1 MLRSVRDED
10 LETEEAPRDVELT
23 LGPAV
28 LFAIVCALLLLCGL
42 CFGVGYTSGR
52 RSAAHLAVSAKE
64 AAAGQTLAA
73 QAASTLQKPAA
84 KGVTPSAAAEAAPVA
99 GTQANAAPATNAHAA
114 ESGAASTASE
124 AGVRPAIPAESG
136 GSQWNSVPGIAV
148 QPALAPGS
156 GVMVQVAAVSHLEDA
171 NVLMGALRKRGYAVT
186 ARRATEDELIHV
198 QVGPFASRADAN
210 AMSQRLLSDGYN
222 AVVLP

>member
-1 MLRSVRDED
+1 MPRSVRDED

-42 CFGVGYTSGR
+42 CFGVGFTSGR

-73 QAASTLQKPAA
+73 QASTLQKPAA

-124 AGVRPAIPAESG
+124 AGVRPAISAESG

>member
-1 MLRSVRDED
+1 MPRSVRDED

-42 CFGVGYTSGR
+42 CFGVGFTSGR

-73 QAASTLQKPAA
+73 QAASTLQKPGA
-84 KGVTPSAAAEAAPVA
+84 KGITPPAAAEAAPVA
-99 GTQANAAPATNAHAA
+99 ATQGDAAPGANVHGA
-114 ESGAASTASE
+114 ESAASE
-124 AGVRPAIPAESG
+124 AGVRPAISAEGG

>member
-1 MLRSVRDED
+1 MQRSVRDED
-10 LETEEAPRDVELT
+10 LETEEAPQDVELT

-28 LFAIVCALLLLCGL
+28 LFAIVCGLLLLCGL

-73 QAASTLQKPAA
+73 QASTLQKPAA
-84 KGVTPSAAAEAAPVA
+84 KGVTPSAAAETAPVA
-99 GTQANAAPATNAHAA
+99 ATQSDAAPATHAHSGDNEGGSGV
-114 ESGAASTASE
+114 ES
-124 AGVRPAIPAESG
+124 GVRPAIPTDNNG
-136 GSQWNSVPGIAV
+136 TQWNSVPGVAV

-186 ARRATEDELIHV
+186 ARHAAEDDLIHV

-210 AMSQRLLSDGYN
+210 TMSQRLLSDGYN

>member
-1 MLRSVRDED
+1 
-10 LETEEAPRDVELT
+10 VELT

-52 RSAAHLAVSAKE
+52 RSAAHIAVSAKE
-64 AAAGQTLAA
+64 AAGQTLAA
-73 QAASTLQKPAA
+73 QASTLQKPAA

-99 GTQANAAPATNAHAA
+99 GTQADAAPATNAHAA

-124 AGVRPAIPAESG
+124 AGVRPAIPAQSG

-186 ARRATEDELIHV
+186 ARHAAEDDLIHV

-210 AMSQRLLSDGYN
+210 TMSQRLLSDGYN

>member
-1 MLRSVRDED
+1 MLRSVRDEE
-10 LETEEAPRDVELT
+10 LETEEPQRDVELT

-28 LFAIVCALLLLCGL
+28 LFAIACGLVLLCGL
-42 CFGVGYTSGR
+42 CFGIGYTSGR
-52 RSAAHLAVSAKE
+52 RSVAHLSASSKE
-64 AAAGQTLAA
+64 AASGQTLEA
-73 QAASTLQKPAA
+73 QASTLQKPAA
-84 KGVTPSAAAEAAPVA
+84 KGVVPTASETTATAETPASSAAAS
-99 GTQANAAPATNAHAA
+99 NAHAGDGGATAASA
-114 ESGAASTASE
+114 ESGVRAAM
-124 AGVRPAIPAESG
+124 PAETA

-186 ARRATEDELIHV
+186 ARHAPEDDLIHV

>member
-1 MLRSVRDED
+1 MPRSVRDED

-42 CFGVGYTSGR
+42 CFGVGFTSGR

-73 QAASTLQKPAA
+73 QASTLQKPAA

-99 GTQANAAPATNAHAA
+99 GTQANAAPATNAHGA
-114 ESGAASTASE
+114 ESAASE
-124 AGVRPAIPAESG
+124 AGVRPAISAESG

-156 GVMVQVAAVSHLEDA
+156 GVMVQVAAVPHLEDA

>member
-1 MLRSVRDED
+1 MPRSVRDED

-42 CFGVGYTSGR
+42 CFGVGFTSGR

-73 QAASTLQKPAA
+73 QASTLQKPAA
-84 KGVTPSAAAEAAPVA
+84 KGVTPSAAAEAAPVVA
-99 GTQANAAPATNAHAA
+99 TQGDAAPATNAHGA
-114 ESGAASTASE
+114 ESAASE
-124 AGVRPAIPAESG
+124 ARVRPAISAESG

>member
-1 MLRSVRDED
+1 MPRSIRDED

-28 LFAIVCALLLLCGL
+28 LFAIVCGLLLLCGL

-52 RSAAHLAVSAKE
+52 RSAAHLGASAKE
-64 AAAGQTLAA
+64 AASGQTLEA
-73 QAASTLQKPAA
+73 QASTLQKPAA
-84 KGVTPSAAAEAAPVA
+84 KGVTPSAAAETAPVA
-99 GTQANAAPATNAHAA
+99 GTQADAAPAASAHGGDGGAVAA
-114 ESGAASTASE
+114 ESG
-124 AGVRPAIPAESG
+124 VRPAMPADSG

-171 NVLMGALRKRGYAVT
+171 TVLMGALRKRGYAVT
-186 ARRATEDELIHV
+186 ARHAPEDDLIHV
-198 QVGPFASRADAN
+198 QVGPFASRTDAN
-210 AMSQRLLSDGYN
+210 NMSQRLLSDGYN

>member
-10 LETEEAPRDVELT
+10 FETEEVPRDVELT
-23 LGPAV
+23 LGPAM
-28 LFAIVCALLLLCGL
+28 LFAIVCGLLLLCGL
-42 CFGVGYTSGR
+42 CFGLGYTSGR
-52 RSAAHLAVSAKE
+52 RSAAHLALSAKE
-64 AAAGQTLAA
+64 AASGQTLD
-73 QAASTLQKPAA
+73 QASNALQKPAA
-84 KGVTPSAAAEAAPVA
+84 KGVTPAAPEATPAAAPQSDASSAASARSNDSSAA
-99 GTQANAAPATNAHAA
+99 QPAQ
-114 ESGAASTASE
+114 SV
-124 AGVRPAIPAESG
+124 VRPAMQPESSG
-136 GSQWNSVPGIAV
+136 TQWTSVPGTAV

-171 NVLMGALRKRGYAVT
+171 SVLMGALRKRGYAVT
-186 ARRATEDELIHV
+186 ARRSNEDNLIHV

>member
-1 MLRSVRDED
+1 MPRSVRDED

-42 CFGVGYTSGR
+42 CFGVGFTSGR

-73 QAASTLQKPAA
+73 QASTVQKPAA
-84 KGVTPSAAAEAAPVA
+84 KGVTPSAAAEAAPVVA
-99 GTQANAAPATNAHAA
+99 TQGDAAPATNAHGA
-114 ESGAASTASE
+114 ESAASE
-124 AGVRPAIPAESG
+124 AGVRPAISAESG

>member
-1 MLRSVRDED
+1 MPRSVRDED

-42 CFGVGYTSGR
+42 CFGVGFTSGR

-73 QAASTLQKPAA
+73 QASTLQKPAA
-84 KGVTPSAAAEAAPVA
+84 KGVTPSAAAEAAPGA
-99 GTQANAAPATNAHAA
+99 GTQANAAPATNAHGA
-114 ESGAASTASE
+114 ESAASE
-124 AGVRPAIPAESG
+124 ARVRPAISAESG

>member
-1 MLRSVRDED
+1 MLRSDRDED

-28 LFAIVCALLLLCGL
+28 LFAIVCGLLLLCGL

-52 RSAAHLAVSAKE
+52 RGAAHLAVGAKE
-64 AAAGQTLAA
+64 AAAGQTLEA
-73 QAASTLQKPAA
+73 QASTLQKPAA
-84 KGVTPSAAAEAAPVA
+84 KGVTPPSAAETAPVA
-99 GTQANAAPATNAHAA
+99 ATQADAPPAANAHAA
-114 ESGAASTASE
+114 QSGPALGASE

-186 ARRATEDELIHV
+186 ARHAPEDDLIHV

-210 AMSQRLLSDGYN
+210 TMSQRLLSDGYN

>member
-1 MLRSVRDED
+1 MPRSVRDED

-42 CFGVGYTSGR
+42 CFGVGFTSGR

-73 QAASTLQKPAA
+73 QASTLQKPAA
-84 KGVTPSAAAEAAPVA
+84 KGVTPSAAAEAAPVVA
-99 GTQANAAPATNAHAA
+99 TQGDAAPATNAHGA
-114 ESGAASTASE
+114 ESAASE
-124 AGVRPAIPAESG
+124 AGVRPAISAESG

>member
-1 MLRSVRDED
+1 MPRSVRDED

-42 CFGVGYTSGR
+42 CFGVGFTSGR

-73 QAASTLQKPAA
+73 QASTLQKPAA
-84 KGVTPSAAAEAAPVA
+84 KGVTPSAAAEAAPGA
-99 GTQANAAPATNAHAA
+99 GTQANAAPATNAHGA
-114 ESGAASTASE
+114 ESAASE
-124 AGVRPAIPAESG
+124 AGVRPAISAESG

>member
-1 MLRSVRDED
+1 MPRSVRDED

-42 CFGVGYTSGR
+42 CFGVGFTSGR

-73 QAASTLQKPAA
+73 QASTLQKPAA

-99 GTQANAAPATNAHAA
+99 GTQGDAAPATNAHGA
-114 ESGAASTASE
+114 ESAASE
-124 AGVRPAIPAESG
+124 AGVRPAISAESG